1 MASLEI
7 LLDRRNRWEQV
18 ISLELFTGVK
28 DIFRDQLP
36 QEASRKQNFMLTLG
50 SVTPV
55 PLFEFE
61 LKELF
66 VEATVKSGCKW
77 WLHNSRPS
85 HATVQVRR
93 SLWSTSFVCRHHG
106 SHYQKRPSDNS
117 RASRN
122 ILRCS
127 CPASCLMKAISVRIP
142 ATLSSFCSHCSR
154 LIAPIEDTDI
164 WFSVQCPNRFHLENC
179 VMQFTAV
186 VQRPERL

>member
-61 LKELF
+61 LKEQL
-66 VEATVKSGCKW
+66 K
-77 WLHNSRPS
+77 
-85 HATVQVRR
+85 
-93 SLWSTSFVCRHHG
+93 TS
-106 SHYQKRPSDNS
+106 
-117 RASRN
+117 
-122 ILRCS
+122 
-127 CPASCLMKAISVRIP
+127 
-142 ATLSSFCSHCSR
+142 
-154 LIAPIEDTDI
+154 
-164 WFSVQCPNRFHLENC
+164 
-179 VMQFTAV
+179 
-186 VQRPERL
+186 

>member
-93 SLWSTSFVCRHHG
+93 SFWFTVG
-106 SHYQKRPSDNS
+106 SRKSGFRPS
-117 RASRN
+117 
-122 ILRCS
+122 L
-127 CPASCLMKAISVRIP
+127 L
-142 ATLSSFCSHCSR
+142 
-154 LIAPIEDTDI
+154 LITCQLLQGMVP
-164 WFSVQCPNRFHLENC
+164 
-179 VMQFTAV
+179 
-186 VQRPERL
+186 

>member
-77 WLHNSRPS
+77 WLQNSRPS
-85 HATVQVRR
+85 HATVNVRR

-106 SHYQKRPSDNS
+106 
-117 RASRN
+117 
-122 ILRCS
+122 
-127 CPASCLMKAISVRIP
+127 
-142 ATLSSFCSHCSR
+142 
-154 LIAPIEDTDI
+154 DTDI